1 MTFRNPY
8 KPEDSSSVEG
18 SVQIMHVKIKYKAV
32 TILKMCIL
40 KILKRT
46 IPYLLYS
53 WSLESCV
60 QSEVSHMS

>member
-8 KPEDSSSVEG
+8 KPEDSSSVED
-18 SVQIMHVKIKYKAV
+18 SAQIMHVKIKYKAV
-32 TILKMCIL
+32 TIF

-46 IPYLLYS
+46 ITYLLYS